1 MYMKG
6 TGMYITIHTVWY
18 ITDSHITIITII
30 THLLHLSITT
40 SQVILL
46 TIRIIIMESRANLH
60 QSHSDH
66 RLLLIDRAMVRQD
79 QHHIGDKK

>member
-1 MYMKG
+1 
-6 TGMYITIHTVWY
+6 VWY

-60 QSHSDH
+60 QSHITH
-66 RLLLIDRAMVRQD
+66 ITIIDQITQD
-79 QHHIGDKK
+79 LHHIGDKNNYYFLKKLQKNLVV